1 MRGDE
6 PGEPWTRAHAR
17 DRTRGRLEA
26 EGDLKSPCR
35 SLQQRRIPAR
45 SDRARRARPTL
56 HWCSMPTE
64 QCRGGAPRAHRGSR
78 RKDARVFMTGE
89 EACRARAGSVRCRCG
104 VSDPELLRTGDPPGP
119 KPGHQRG
126 PAAPLAKSHA
136 NQMTG
141 SGLYAIAADHVFD
154 GAVVRERTA
163 VVMDGARI
171 LDLVPTT
178 DLPRTTSIRAMPE
191 GAWLAP
197 GFIDLQ
203 VNGGGDVLFN
213 DQPSAQ
219 SARTI
224 AAAHRRRG
232 TTGLLPTLISDSTE
246 KMRLALEAVNAV
258 VGSEPG
264 ILGLHLEGPYLSSE
278 KPGVHDRRQLRQ
290 PSPDEL
296 AMLTA
301 PRDGVLLV
309 TLAPEIVP
317 AEFIA
322 QLVSFRHSRVAGS
335 LHGIVPADPCGHGR
349 GAYGLHPSLQYDAPL
364 VQPGGRTQSRRHWN
378 RLTPGMGLSS
388 MGCTSTPPCSAS
400 HCATRAP
407 DARER
412 CDAARRRTSF
422 EFRLH
427 GDTIAVR
434 DGYCVRDDG
443 TLAGTVLDMAAAVK
457 NCVRL
462 VGVPLP
468 DALRFASTHPATFL
482 GLGQTLGRLVPRI
495 SRRSCGLRRHR
506 YDGAGH
512 LGCWTRGYLL
522 GFVNSV
528 SHRSRPGTQF
538 V

>member
-1 MRGDE
+1 
-6 PGEPWTRAHAR
+6 
-17 DRTRGRLEA
+17 
-26 EGDLKSPCR
+26 
-35 SLQQRRIPAR
+35 
-45 SDRARRARPTL
+45 
-56 HWCSMPTE
+56 
-64 QCRGGAPRAHRGSR
+64 
-78 RKDARVFMTGE
+78 
-89 EACRARAGSVRCRCG
+89 
-104 VSDPELLRTGDPPGP
+104 
-119 KPGHQRG
+119 
-126 PAAPLAKSHA
+126 
-136 NQMTG
+136 MTG

-232 TTGLLPTLISDSTE
+232 TTGLLPTLISDSAE
-246 KMRLALEAVNAV
+246 KMQRALEAVNAL

-264 ILGLHLEGPYLSSE
+264 ILGLHLEGPYLSPE

-317 AEFIA
+317 AGFIA
-322 QLVSFRHSRVAGS
+322 QLVASGIRVSLGHSMASYQQTRAAMAEGLTGFTHLFNAMRPLS
-335 LHGIVPADPCGHGR
+335 SREGGPIAQALESPDAW
-349 GAYGLHPSLQYDAPL
+349 YGLIVDGVHVDPAMLRLALRGLGHPMLVSDAMPP
-364 VQPGGRTQSRRHWN
+364 VGGH
-378 RLTPGMGLSS
+378 RLS
-388 MGCTSTPPCSAS
+388 
-400 HCATRAP
+400 
-407 DARER
+407 
-412 CDAARRRTSF
+412 
-422 EFRLH
+422 FRLH

-462 VGVPLP
+462 LGVPLP

-482 GLGQTLGRLVPRI
+482 GLGQTLGRLAPGYRADVVAFDATDMTVV
-495 SRRSCGLRRHR
+495 GTWV
-506 YDGAGH
+506 AGQEDI
-512 LGCWTRGYLL
+512 C
-522 GFVNSV
+522 SV
-528 SHRSRPGTQF
+528 L
-538 V
+538 